1 MIFMANMVL
10 TLGTVNKDD
19 GIVINLTG
27 RTLTS
32 DLTDTEVKVLKLNGT
47 SFAAA
52 TYYLSTTGPSSAT
65 IKGGSSASP
74 VSFLAGDL
82 LLIQVIES
90 DESQVSNRVSVDLS
104 EVLSATQTYQYYSKM
119 PSQAGEYK
127 MDLLTVNDET
137 AGDTSPAFT
146 LIDPKLATILVPV
159 YKSYLT
165 PVIGQV
171 ATVAVDF
178 GASVTGT
185 YQVVF
190 SADQQ

>member
-1 MIFMANMVL
+1 MANMVL
-10 TLGTVNKDD
+10 TLGSVNKDD
-19 GIVINLTG
+19 GIVISLTG
-27 RTLTS
+27 RTLST

-65 IKGGSSASP
+65 IKGGSQASP
-74 VSFLAGDL
+74 ASFLVDDL

-90 DESQVSNRVSVDLS
+90 GGSQVSNRVSVDLA
-104 EVLSATQTYQYYSKM
+104 EPLSGKQTYKYYSQM

-137 AGDTSPAFT
+137 AGDLSDPFT

-159 YKSYLT
+159 YKTYLT

-171 ATVAVDF
+171 ATVDVDF

>member
-1 MIFMANMVL
+1 MANMVL
-10 TLGTVNKDD
+10 TLGTINTDT
-19 GIVINLTG
+19 GIVINLAG
-27 RTLTS
+27 RTATT
-32 DLTDTEVKVLKLNGT
+32 DLSTTEVIVQKLTGT
-47 SFAAA
+47 SFGPA

-74 VSFLAGDL
+74 ENFLAGDL
-82 LLIQVIES
+82 LLIQVLES
-90 DESQVSNRVSVDLS
+90 DKSQVSNRVSVDLS
-104 EVLSATQTYQYYSKM
+104 EALDAKQTYSYYSQM
-119 PSQAGEYK
+119 PSEAGQYK

-190 SADQQ
+190 SADQQQ